1 MERTI
6 LVFLISCL
14 IPFSITLAQNSDDY
28 LALDA
33 EKAFTTGSCFEV
45 QTALDG
51 KDTVR
56 TIGGPGIEIVGYVF
70 ICYPRFID
78 MDYMMQSRHYWPD
91 ERSYTDSL
99 HMSKDFF
106 YAFSDSFINTYIKD
120 RVGDTV
126 MVVGSNG
133 RFKAT
138 IAQIGIGYT
147 MLSHQPYC
155 ILVPN
160 EKLAE
165 PPKLIEI
172 LLIFRKGHF
181 YNGPIYGFHNIKLN
195 DANYPNLI
203 QKVSNIFGNSWKIV
217 EHNYYG
223 EPCQY
228 HVNAY
233 GNNKGK
239 ALSDTIFIFL
249 TCNLGLDDNGDYANL
264 YFATKNGQ
272 DWNIKM
278 VTETGHD
285 TNWFG
290 FGFDLEGNGIPEYI
304 YATQEFD
311 GFLESIITKS
321 GSEWIEK

>member
-1 MERTI
+1 MVLTLRC
-6 LVFLISCL
+6 FLISCFV
-14 IPFSITLAQNSDDY
+14 PFSIICAQNKIEDDT
-28 LALDA
+28 LFTDNT
-33 EKAFTTGSCFEV
+33 FTTGSCFEV

-56 TIGGPGIEIVGYVF
+56 TIGGPGIEIVGYVY

-106 YAFSDSFINTYIKD
+106 YAFSDSFIDTYIKD

-138 IAQIGIGYT
+138 ITAIGMGYT
-147 MLSHQPYC
+147 MLSHHPYC
-155 ILVPN
+155 ILLPN

-165 PPKLIEI
+165 PPKLIDI

-195 DANYPNLI
+195 DSNYPNMI
-203 QKVSNIFGNSWKIV
+203 QKVSNIFGNSWKTV

-228 HVNAY
+228 HINAY
-233 GNNKGK
+233 GNNNEQ
-239 ALSDTIFIFL
+239 APSDTIFIFM

-264 YFATKNGQ
+264 YLATKFGN
-272 DWNIKM
+272 DWKIEE
-278 VTETGHD
+278 VIETGHD

-290 FGFDLEGNGIPEYI
+290 FGFDLDANGIPEYI

-311 GFLESIITKS
+311 GFFELIITKS
-321 GSEWIEK
+321 GSGWIEK